1 MFYSMYLYQ
10 NAFQFFKMG
19 FASAQ
24 AWILFLIVLGA
35 TVVLFRTSGWVY
47 YRGEK

>member
-1 MFYSMYLYQ
+1 
-10 NAFQFFKMG
+10 MG

-24 AWILFLIVLGA
+24 AWILFI
-35 TVVLFRTSGWVY
+35 VVLVVTVLVFRTSGWVY